1 MAEML
6 VQSESLTAIADKIR
20 VLSDTEDAM
29 SLSTMESHVDEANTD
44 VATEADLIEQIS
56 VALESKANG
65 SGNGGIQWISCSTIP
80 TTYAVVPGSQAYYI
94 ELPHENCY
102 VLFFNPNK
110 ADGNG
115 CHLGCYD
122 VKARVQTMS
131 CHLIYNGELVA
142 DVINDSGILYLQ
154 LTSKNISHTSYYAII
169 SESLL
174 PLKEV
179 I

>member
-6 VQSESLTAIADKIR
+6 IQSESLTAIADKIR

-29 SLSTMESHVDEANTD
+29 SLDAMESHVDEANTD
-44 VATEADLIEQIS
+44 VVTEADLIAQIS

-80 TTYAVVPGSQAYYI
+80 TTYVAGLPTYYI

-102 VLFFNPNK
+102 VLFFDHNYYN
-110 ADGNG
+110 
-115 CHLGCYD
+115 CRMGCYD
-122 VKARVQTMS
+122 VKERGQTLG
-131 CHLIYNGELVA
+131 CHSIYSGDEPA
-142 DVINDSGILYLQ
+142 SVINDNGILYLQ
-154 LTSKNISHTSYYAII
+154 LTSGGISHTSYYAII